1 MVKVWKDAGEI
12 AKTTILDEELYSY
25 EILMKQKPNFDKS
38 PGAKKIYQRKE
49 YIILKA
55 SDGYIVHNTKKKFEK
70 GHSHIRSFQKAKSI
84 IDLCVRKKLPN
95 RPTKWEIESLI
106 RVSNDSE
113 YINELKIYMEKKENL
128 ELSRNIYT

>member
-1 MVKVWKDAGEI
+1 MAKVWKDAGEI

-55 SDGYIVHNTKKKFEK
+55 SDGYIAYNTKKKFEK

-95 RPTKWEIESLI
+95 RSTKWEIESLI
-106 RVSNDSE
+106 RVSNDNE
-113 YINELKIYMEKKENL
+113 YIYNL
-128 ELSRNIYT
+128 RIL